1 MDNIVEDNNNNKL
14 KGDGDDNVEDD
25 INEYDHDSFSYEEEC
40 AHSGRVD
47 RKCDLNA
54 YEEICEIDLDD
65 IVDRI
70 AEVGDNMGVSVEDA
84 SGDTDGFVVDD
95 GDDVEEFVEDSD
107 NDCMM
112 KFFCCCVGD
121 WSECIGVLTCEVDLG
136 WENNWL
142 VLWGVDLC

>member
-1 MDNIVEDNNNNKL
+1 
-14 KGDGDDNVEDD
+14 
-25 INEYDHDSFSYEEEC
+25 
-40 AHSGRVD
+40 
-47 RKCDLNA
+47 
-54 YEEICEIDLDD
+54 
-65 IVDRI
+65 
-70 AEVGDNMGVSVEDA
+70 MGVSVEDA

-142 VLWGVDLC
+142 VL